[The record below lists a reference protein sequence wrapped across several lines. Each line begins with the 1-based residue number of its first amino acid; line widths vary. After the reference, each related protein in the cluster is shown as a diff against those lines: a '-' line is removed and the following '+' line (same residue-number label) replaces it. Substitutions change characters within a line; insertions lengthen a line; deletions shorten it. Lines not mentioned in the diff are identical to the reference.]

1 MSLKKRATLSIKK
14 FNTGISYKVVGDK
27 LADAQNVYNNKDV
40 TETRFGIDRYN
51 TTGLGSSVIST
62 SFFKSDAGNR
72 YLLAKVGTML
82 YRVNASGSADVVK
95 SGLTA
100 TTKHRGITLDSR
112 HIIAIETDGL
122 FSYDGTTFT
131 QLGQAVPNTLS
142 VAVIAGG
149 TLTTNNDYQVAVT
162 FYSSTIGF
170 ESNPTES
177 SIISTTAN
185 RTLRLTNIPATADNA
200 LIDKIRIYLK
210 DVEIA
215 GDYKFVTE
223 QNLGTTTYD
232 IDTLPTSTIEPPT
245 THAIPSAGGARYL
258 ATFGKR
264 IAYAGNNSFK
274 SDVFISEEY
283 LPDAFDDTSTSKT
296 LAVEGQG
303 PITGIASGTFSDSNI
318 DPYLV
323 VFKKSSTT
331 LYSEIG
337 GNSRQTLL
345 DSNIGCVSHD
355 TIKILNGIIFF
366 MSENGW
372 YRIYNGTIIKDEQ
385 NNPASLGNGDVDD
398 IFARVGWEKEL
409 NKSLFTSYFSAV
421 YPTHRQYWTFIA
433 EGSDSSIYKAYVYER
448 DISGFRV
455 FTFQNNFT
463 SACEGEDDSGNVVVF
478 LSDTTGTIFKY
489 SVQNDVHDVD
499 ANGSSVII
507 PSYVILPFMIEGDIF
522 STYNYRFLTLRA
534 LASSN
539 AVTCKVFS
547 NFDVTQS
554 NERDYNF
561 TDPTNRFI
569 LDVSALDVDTLG
581 DDRVVVTKTA
591 DINTTAE
598 TIMIGFYQN
607 ILDANIGLI
616 SAQLQYN
623 KNGNSNR

>member
-1 MSLKKRATLSIKK
+1 
-14 FNTGISYKVVGDK
+14 
-27 LADAQNVYNNKDV
+27 
-40 TETRFGIDRYN
+40 
-51 TTGLGSSVIST
+51 
-62 SFFKSDAGNR
+62 
-72 YLLAKVGTML
+72 
-82 YRVNASGSADVVK
+82 
-95 SGLTA
+95 
-100 TTKHRGITLDSR
+100 
-112 HIIAIETDGL
+112 
-122 FSYDGTTFT
+122 
-131 QLGQAVPNTLS
+131 
-142 VAVIAGG
+142 
-149 TLTTNNDYQVAVT
+149 
-162 FYSSTIGF
+162 
-170 ESNPTES
+170 
-177 SIISTTAN
+177 
-185 RTLRLTNIPATADNA
+185 
-200 LIDKIRIYLK
+200 
-210 DVEIA
+210 
-215 GDYKFVTE
+215 
-223 QNLGTTTYD
+223 
-232 IDTLPTSTIEPPT
+232 
-245 THAIPSAGGARYL
+245 
-258 ATFGKR
+258 
-264 IAYAGNNSFK
+264 
-274 SDVFISEEY
+274 
-283 LPDAFDDTSTSKT
+283 
-296 LAVEGQG
+296 
-303 PITGIASGTFSDSNI
+303 
-318 DPYLV
+318 
-323 VFKKSSTT
+323 
-331 LYSEIG
+331 
-337 GNSRQTLL
+337 
-345 DSNIGCVSHD
+345 
-355 TIKILNGIIFF
+355 